1 MKIKRVIYK
10 PKSIRLPFK
19 VSPEIVALFPNALT
33 FTKDDKQKEVK

>member
-1 MKIKRVIYK
+1 MKLLIHK